1 MRYTLKRVSK
11 SKMGLK
17 SPKLCSKSKSP
28 ILKRVSKSKMGLK
41 SPKLYSKSKSPIL
54 KRVSKSKMGLKSP
67 KLCLK
72 SRNPILL
79 KSKIPTITDLHC
91 TSSKRSSQLENSTNI
106 LMSKMLRKNAFKLKK
121 PIVLLKRLSDI
132 IKVTSSSSLPRIS
145 IHINDQFSNSNINI
159 SQKIFDAIF
168 NHSQT
173 ISHDKLKQ
181 INIPYKS
188 QTHFLKTSPHNKMI
202 RTFDNVST
210 AFVEPFTSSTP
221 KEKGIFNRT
230 NNKRNTKQISYNDD
244 TTYELNEQCS
254 TLNVQKS
261 IASTTEEKQGKV
273 KKDDTYELIEPKT
286 PNLRKKLYKKQ
297 RTEYENFDQKIRKTD
312 AKVCFANCSLD
323 YKYNSSLAD
332 HNKQKKLNNVKNN
345 SSKNSSKKNITK
357 SLTRDFSKKSNSIPE
372 IVVTTPS
379 RNQIPDSKPAT
390 TKKVPNF
397 AKIHKKIF
405 AKAESIIDAR
415 KRVIDRYTELTTR
428 NEKTNSRGEN
438 QLSNILNKNSYNQ
451 FKLKIRKLE
460 ATDCIMRNN
469 TLRVTRNK
477 EQSRAVLKGV
487 RTNRRFELQMNFRN
501 MNQ

>member
-1 MRYTLKRVSK
+1 MRYTLKKVSK

-17 SPKLCSKSKSP
+17 SPKLRSKSKSP
-28 ILKRVSKSKMGLK
+28 ILKGVSKSMMGLQ
-41 SPKLYSKSKSPIL
+41 SPKLRS
-54 KRVSKSKMGLKSP
+54 
-67 KLCLK
+67 K

-79 KSKIPTITDLHC
+79 KSKIPTFTDLHC
-91 TSSKRSSQLENSTNI
+91 TSSKRSSQLENSKNI
-106 LMSKMLRKNAFKLKK
+106 LMSKMLRINASKLKK

-132 IKVTSSSSLPRIS
+132 IKITSSSSLPRIS

-168 NHSQT
+168 NHSRT
-173 ISHDKLKQ
+173 ISHNKVKQ

-188 QTHFLKTSPHNKMI
+188 QTRFLETSPHNKMI

-230 NNKRNTKQISYNDD
+230 NNKRNTRQISYNED

-261 IASTTEEKQGKV
+261 IASTTEEQQGEVK
-273 KKDDTYELIEPKT
+273 KKDDTYELVEPKT
-286 PNLRKKLYKKQ
+286 PNLREKLYKKQ
-297 RTEYENFDQKIRKTD
+297 RTQCENFDQKIRKTD
-312 AKVCFANCSLD
+312 AKVRFVNRSSD

-332 HNKQKKLNNVKNN
+332 YNKQKKLNNVKNN
-345 SSKNSSKKNITK
+345 SSKNSSKKNIMK
-357 SLTRDFSKKSNSIPE
+357 LLTRDSHKKSNSIPK

-415 KRVIDRYTELTTR
+415 KRVIDRYTELTTK
-428 NEKTNSRGEN
+428 NEKTDSRGEN
-438 QLSNILNKNSYNQ
+438 QLSNTLNKNSYNR
-451 FKLKIRKLE
+451 FELKIRKLE

-469 TLRVTRNK
+469 TSRVTRNK
-477 EQSRAVLKGV
+477 EQNRAILKGV

>member
-17 SPKLCSKSKSP
+17 SPKLRSKSKSP
-28 ILKRVSKSKMGLK
+28 ISKRVSRSKMGLK
-41 SPKLYSKSKSPIL
+41 SPKLRS
-54 KRVSKSKMGLKSP
+54 
-67 KLCLK
+67 K

-91 TSSKRSSQLENSTNI
+91 TSNKRSSQLENNKNI

-121 PIVLLKRLSDI
+121 PIVLLRRLSDI

-145 IHINDQFSNSNINI
+145 IRINDQFSNSNINI
-159 SQKIFDAIF
+159 SQKIFDTIF

-173 ISHDKLKQ
+173 ISHNKLKQ

-188 QTHFLKTSPHNKMI
+188 QTSFPETSPHNKMI

-230 NNKRNTKQISYNDD
+230 NNKRNTKQIYNAD

-261 IASTTEEKQGKV
+261 IASTTEEQQEEV
-273 KKDDTYELIEPKT
+273 KIKDDTYELIEPKT

-297 RTEYENFDQKIRKTD
+297 GTEYENFDQKIRKTD
-312 AKVCFANCSLD
+312 AKVRFVNCSLD

-332 HNKQKKLNNVKNN
+332 QHKQKKHNSVKNN
-345 SSKNSSKKNITK
+345 SSKNSSKKNIMK
-357 SLTRDFSKKSNSIPE
+357 SFTRDFRKKPNSIPE

-405 AKAESIIDAR
+405 AKAESIIDAK

-438 QLSNILNKNSYNQ
+438 QLSNTLNKNTYNR
-451 FKLKIRKLE
+451 FELKIRKLE